1 MLQSKTSAA
10 QAKAFKE
17 SLRETA
23 KLLRDV
29 GITETIEP
37 RILDF
42 VPASTINDRAA
53 AVRKAARLVRGD
65 DETAAD
71 P

>member
-10 QAKAFKE
+10 QAEALKE

-29 GITETIEP
+29 GITDTIEQ
-37 RILDF
+37 RIFDF
-42 VPASTINDRAA
+42 VTASAMNDRAA
-53 AVRKAARLVRGD
+53 AARKAARL
-65 DETAAD
+65 
-71 P
+71 

>member
-10 QAKAFKE
+10 QAEAFNK

-29 GITETIEP
+29 GITETMEP
-37 RILDF
+37 RTFDF
-42 VPASTINDRAA
+42 VPASTVNDRAA
-53 AVRKAARLVRGD
+53 AARKAARLVR
-65 DETAAD
+65 
-71 P
+71 